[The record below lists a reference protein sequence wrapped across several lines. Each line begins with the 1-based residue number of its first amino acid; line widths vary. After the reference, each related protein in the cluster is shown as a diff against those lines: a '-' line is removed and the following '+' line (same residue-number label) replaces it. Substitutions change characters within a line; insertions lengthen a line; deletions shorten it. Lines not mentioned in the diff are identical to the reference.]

1 MNLSTV
7 KWAQWD
13 KNHSRELLGPFIC
26 VCIALCTII
35 AHNIARNRPDNFPS
49 YPPDHCSDD
58 VYLREGVWNLEM
70 LEIAE
75 VAFTVTH
82 GHCYGVLFSRLHIIM
97 PLPSV
102 LWHCWLGGRKGIR
115 PVKIEWWGSGVGI
128 CLWRSAD
135 LHMAQLMP
143 LLPTVSC
150 FSKIQIGFTFL
161 VPAHP
166 GSPG

>member
-7 KWAQWD
+7 KWAPWD

-26 VCIALCTII
+26 VCIALCTIV

-49 YPPDHCSDD
+49 YPPDNHHCSDD

-75 VAFTVTH
+75 VAFTVAH

-97 PLPSV
+97 PSPSV

-115 PVKIEWWGSGVGI
+115 PVKNWMVGFWRGYLSMAKCRFAYGPADATATH
-128 CLWRSAD
+128 CL
-135 LHMAQLMP
+135 
-143 LLPTVSC
+143 LL
-150 FSKIQIGFTFL
+150 Q
-161 VPAHP
+161 
-166 GSPG
+166 